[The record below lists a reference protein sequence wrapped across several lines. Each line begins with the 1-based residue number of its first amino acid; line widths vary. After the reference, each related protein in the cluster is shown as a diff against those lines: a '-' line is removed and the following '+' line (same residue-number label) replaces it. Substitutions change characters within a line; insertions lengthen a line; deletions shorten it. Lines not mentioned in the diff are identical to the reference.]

1 MVEVLVKKTALTSTL
16 RNAYHAR
23 DVVNAPAIKQHIQL
37 RSAERG
43 DAADVAAW
51 LGNHFYRYVV
61 GNLQADEPAL
71 RRITN
76 TQQLQELAGLQAP
89 ASWALERLANDAL
102 SEIWWIQPDSSTVL
116 AIETRLVEFLSTRK
130 GTSLEGKLQRI
141 NCPQALA
148 RWTLEHLAFEKKQNS
163 GWVEHSKSAVQGL
176 LRGQHGTFV
185 EFDSKSPHLRQEMAY
200 ESQMMGHCVGQ
211 FANRKFFSGGYG
223 EHYATGLESGRMRLF
238 SYRTG
243 LAQPRITVNAYVK
256 ADGSLQ
262 IEQIKGKQNRPPI
275 ARYAADVVSLLN
287 YLPLNDE
294 VPEDALVMG
303 IVRRPPEVL
312 QTNPEL
318 ATWCTVQDLRT
329 DSEQMWLMQQHP
341 RLLPQMNLQSSLMQ
355 WMVAARKDAF
365 SHEALDRMSLSP
377 ALQQTLLL
385 AKQRSAR
392 A

>member
-1 MVEVLVKKTALTSTL
+1 MKKTALTSTL